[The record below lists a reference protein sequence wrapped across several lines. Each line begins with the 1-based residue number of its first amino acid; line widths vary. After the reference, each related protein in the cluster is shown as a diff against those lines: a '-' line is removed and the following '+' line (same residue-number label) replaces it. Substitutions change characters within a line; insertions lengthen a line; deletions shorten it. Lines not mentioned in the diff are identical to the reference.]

1 MRDRSTRGALLT
13 LAVALALTTAAC
25 TKTGPRD
32 LPDVSVPSATDGSSS
47 PASEASG
54 ARAENRLVVIDADG
68 NLATIRPDG
77 SDPIALTAGGGD
89 IRYIQPTWSP
99 DGRRV
104 AWSEVN
110 IGGDAPEATLVTSG
124 FDGTGRTEAPTAVTA
139 FYLSWDPTSSRVAYL
154 GATGTALEMGV
165 VDIDEGGGEATPL
178 DSGQPF
184 YLSWAPGGDRLL
196 VHVGTDRLE
205 RIGLD
210 GSVTSLAD
218 RPGSFQAPVWS
229 GDGESLVYALRR
241 KASQR
246 LVASD
251 PNGDGRRNLVEFDG
265 IIRFVLSAD
274 SARLAY
280 QILGNQPGDPG
291 FQALSVIDLETGET
305 ETVTRLPVIAFFW
318 SPAGDRLLLLVA
330 ETDEAGEVWF
340 RWQVWDEDGTLTT
353 DRFRPSLTFG
363 RDYLP
368 FFDQYAQSMSLWAP
382 DGSAFAYAGVDEA
395 GRAGVFVQ
403 QASPDTPPALVSPGV
418 FAAWSPG

>member
-1 MRDRSTRGALLT
+1 MRDRSTRGHWT
-13 LAVALALTTAAC
+13 LVVALALTATAC
-25 TKTGPRD
+25 TETTARD
-32 LPDVSVPSATDGSSS
+32 LPDVTVPSGPGDSTS

-54 ARAENRLVVIDADG
+54 ARAESRLVVIDADG

-77 SDPIALTAGGGD
+77 SDPIALAAGSGTL
-89 IRYIQPTWSP
+89 RFIQPTWSP

-104 AWSEVN
+104 AWSEVEL
-110 IGGDAPEATLVTSG
+110 GGDAPEAKLVTSG

-154 GATGTALEMGV
+154 GAAGTALEMGV
-165 VDIDEGGGEATPL
+165 VDIDEGGAETTPL
-178 DSGQPF
+178 GSGQPF

-196 VHVGTDRLE
+196 VHVGADRLE

-210 GSVTSLAD
+210 GSVTSIAD

-229 GDGESLVYALRR
+229 GDGKSLVYALRT
-241 KASQR
+241 KSTQR

-251 PNGDGRRNLVEFDG
+251 PDGDGRRNLVRFDG

-291 FQALSVIDLETGET
+291 FQALSVIRLETGET

-318 SPAGDRLLLLVA
+318 SRAGDRLLLMVA
-330 ETDEAGEVWF
+330 ETDEVGEVWF
-340 RWQVWDEDGTLTT
+340 RWQVWGEEGTFTT
-353 DRFRPSLTFG
+353 GRFRPSLTFG

-382 DGSAFAYAGVDEA
+382 DGSAFAYAGIDEA
-395 GRAGVFVQ
+395 GRAGIWVQ
-403 QASPDTPPALVSPGV
+403 QASPDTPPVLVSEGV